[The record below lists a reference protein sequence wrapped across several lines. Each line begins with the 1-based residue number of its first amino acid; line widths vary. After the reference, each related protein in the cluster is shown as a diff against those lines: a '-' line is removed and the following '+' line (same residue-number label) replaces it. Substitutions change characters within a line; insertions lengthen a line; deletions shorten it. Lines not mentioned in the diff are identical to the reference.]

1 MMEVSSMLPAMVKK
15 HFPIAHFYTTSDFAA
30 QWREVAAVIRVDK
43 TYRKK
48 IFSQFFG
55 SAVVCRVTRTLH
67 PVNNKK
73 IFKKVVNFEKI
84 LSDF

>member
-1 MMEVSSMLPAMVKK
+1 MEIGCKIQAMVNK
-15 HFPIAHFYTTSDFAA
+15 HFPITHFYTTSDFAA

-73 IFKKVVNFEKI
+73 IFKKVVNFQKI

>member
-1 MMEVSSMLPAMVKK
+1 MEVSSKLQAMVNK
-15 HFPIAHFYTTSDFAA
+15 HFSIKHFYVTSDFAA
-30 QWREVAAVIRVDK
+30 QWREVAPVIRVDK

-73 IFKKVVNFEKI
+73 YSKK
-84 LSDF
+84 L